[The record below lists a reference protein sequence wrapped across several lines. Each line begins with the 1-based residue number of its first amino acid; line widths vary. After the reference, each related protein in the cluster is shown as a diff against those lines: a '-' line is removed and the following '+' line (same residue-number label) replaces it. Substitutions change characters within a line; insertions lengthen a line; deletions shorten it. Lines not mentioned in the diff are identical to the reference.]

1 VGVVLQLRGV
11 EHHGLSTAEEVVHAP
26 VYIAHREGDHRK
38 REASCQ
44 FAPTQSGGGGVTV
57 HQQG

>member
-1 VGVVLQLRGV
+1 MVLQLRGV
-11 EHHGLSTAEEVVHAP
+11 EHHGLSVAEKVVHAP
-26 VYIAHREGDHRK
+26 VHVAHRKGDHGK

-44 FAPTQSGGGGVTV
+44 FAPAQGGGGGVTV